1 MPECGSQIALCDI
14 PVRFDTYKGCSHGC
28 SYCFVSRKVDISK
41 IETGESV
48 ASLRKWISGKRGKD
62 TLWCDW
68 DIPLHWGGMSDPF
81 QPAERVKGR
90 SLECLK
96 VFAETGYPFVVSTKN
111 ALIAEEP
118 YFSLIKKCNCV
129 IQFSIVSPA
138 YDKIER
144 GASSFQERLE
154 AAAKIAKHKRVIFRI
169 QPYYPGAFRSVIQNL
184 RKFAEAG
191 VYGVVVEGMKYTKPR
206 LPELVPCGN
215 DYVYPLDM
223 LLPQFRVIR
232 ETAHKYGMR
241 FYSGENRLRDLG
253 DELCCCGTEGL
264 GWRVNT
270 ANLNHYLFDKDGGGR
285 FDYTERMKEKGTAE
299 PWGAAKQSTI
309 QKKVLD
315 LSSYADMMNKS
326 AIHPYAYISNII
338 PRFNKEQAETLR
350 LFLRKCLAESGRKA
364 KDVDALLGTNGMAG
378 HYFGASQWIFPTE
391 EAYNKMREIMP
402 GLPSFE
408 ECLQMVGVKVKAGC
422 RIFHDKK
429 Q

>member
-1 MPECGSQIALCDI
+1 MPKCGSQITLCDI

-41 IETGESV
+41 IETDES
-48 ASLRKWISGKRGKD
+48 ADALRKWINGKRSKD
-62 TLWCDW
+62 TAWCDW

-81 QPAERVKGR
+81 QPTEKIKGR

-118 YFSLIKKCNCV
+118 YFSLIKQCDCV
-129 IQFSIVSPA
+129 VQFSIVSPA

-144 GASSFQERLE
+144 GASPFEARLA

-169 QPYYPGAFRSVIQNL
+169 QPYYPGAFRAVVLNL

-191 VYGVVVEGMKYTKPR
+191 VYGVVLEGMKYTKPR
-206 LPELVPCGN
+206 LPELVACGN
-215 DYVYPLDM
+215 DYVYPLDI
-223 LLPQFRVIR
+223 LLPQFQVIR

-241 FYSGENRLRDLG
+241 FYSGENRLRSMG
-253 DELCCCGTEGL
+253 DSLCCCGVEGM

-270 ANLNHYLFDKDGGGR
+270 ANLNHFLFENGGGGKIA
-285 FDYTERMKEKGTAE
+285 YTDKMQEKGTAE
-299 PWGAAKQSTI
+299 PWGASKQSTI

-326 AIHPYAYISNII
+326 ALNPYAYVSSSA
-338 PRFNKEQAETLR
+338 PRFSKEQAETMR
-350 LFLRKCLAESGRKA
+350 LFLRKCLTDAGRKA
-364 KDVDALLGTNGMAG
+364 KDVDNLLGTNGMAG

-391 EAYNKMREIMP
+391 EAYEKMRGIMP
-402 GLPSFE
+402 GLPGYV
-408 ECLQMVGVKVKAGC
+408 ECLQMVGVKAKAGSK
-422 RIFHDKK
+422 IYYDKK
-429 Q
+429 